1 MKSSSHLP
9 TSNQRRRSHPL
20 VVAAV
25 LMACSALPAHAT
37 PEKAAKFYED
47 ALQKY
52 EKGDVAGAII
62 QLKNTLTED
71 KKMLAAQLLLGKVL
85 LANGELKGAEA
96 AFEEALNQGVSRSE
110 VAVPMGQLYLQLGE
124 PKKLLD
130 TINTTGLPPSVQAE
144 VLTLRGSAYV
154 MSASPAQAAKAF
166 ADARALDPKSPA
178 PLVAEAPMLLRM
190 GERDKAKALVLKA
203 TEVAPDNAGA
213 WFAQGTILQGLGDSK
228 GALAAQEKALAL
240 NPKHVD
246 ARVSRATLLLM
257 LNREKDAEQ
266 ELATLKGWGVVEPRA
281 SYLRGM
287 LAAKH
292 GDAAASSAA
301 YREAAGLIDSIS
313 PGALAGN
320 EPMLMAGALSH
331 RALGNVSKSREY
343 LETLVARNGRH
354 FTAQGMLAAIYVD
367 TKDFGRALP
376 LLEGLQRVSP
386 DDPHTLFLLGTVQMA
401 RKRYALAS
409 ELFEKA
415 AARSGSVDAIR
426 ELGFSQLGQGQDKTG
441 IANIEKAFASNN
453 SDARAGVQLAMIY
466 MKQNQPAKALQTV
479 DVMLKRDP
487 GNLALLNFQGN
498 IKGRAGDKRG
508 AREAFQ
514 QVLAKDPNFRAAGVN
529 LSWLDME
536 EKRFDDA
543 RARLGQML
551 KTNKDDPD
559 VLFQM
564 GVLELRAD
572 RPDEALRHWLRAD
585 EVQRT
590 NPTPGLSVIDL
601 YARQQQ
607 NDKALA
613 AAKLL
618 SSKYQ
623 DNLIVQLALA
633 RAYTSVGEFPAARQ
647 ALQEATRMAEF
658 DASRQV
664 LIGRMQL
671 EARNPDGAAYNVQ
684 KALQSQADDLGAL
697 ALQVEVESSRG
708 DMPKAEAAMKVLT
721 AKHPGSVPALVLAA
735 NYAMAKGQ
743 YATAVTN
750 YQAVMDREPTT
761 GVAILSARAQLAAGD
776 NAKAVSGLTGWMAKH
791 PSDRVALKAL
801 AEVQF
806 AAGQQDAAKKT
817 YTQLLASEPN
827 DAATLSAYA
836 VLLQRL
842 GDASA
847 VGTAEKAVKLAPG
860 AAQYVDT
867 LGWILVQRG
876 DTENGIR
883 YLRDARLRS
892 PGSVET
898 RYHLAFALAKAGR
911 KPEAKTE
918 LASALSA
925 NPKMSG
931 NPDVK
936 RLMTDLGL

>member
-1 MKSSSHLP
+1 MRSSPKPLKSNEWPNRKL
-9 TSNQRRRSHPL
+9 L
-20 VVAAV
+20 MAAV
-25 LMACSALPAHAT
+25 LIACSAMPAHAT
-37 PEKAAKFYED
+37 PEKASKFYED

-52 EKGDVAGAII
+52 EKGDVPGAII
-62 QLKNTLTED
+62 QLKNTLVED
-71 KKMLAAQLLLGKVL
+71 KNMLAAQLLLGKVL
-85 LANGELKGAEA
+85 LMNGELKGAEA
-96 AFEEALNQGVSRSE
+96 AFEEALNQGVSRTE
-110 VAVPMGQLYLQLGE
+110 VAVPMGQLYLKLGE

-130 TINTTGLPPSVQAE
+130 TINITGLPPPMQAE

-154 MSASPAQAAKAF
+154 MSANPAQATKAF

-178 PLVAEAPMLLRM
+178 PLVAEAPMLLRQ
-190 GERDKAKALVLKA
+190 GDRDKARALVMKA
-203 TEVAPDNAGA
+203 TELAPDNAGA
-213 WFAQGTILQGLGDSK
+213 WFAQGTILQGLGDPK
-228 GALAAQEKALAL
+228 GALAAHEKALAL

-246 ARVSRATLLLM
+246 ARVSRATLLIIT
-257 LNREKDAEQ
+257 NREKEAEQ
-266 ELATLKGWGVVEPRA
+266 ELAALKGWGVVEPRA

-301 YREAAGLIDSIS
+301 YREAAGLIDSVS

-320 EPMLMAGALSH
+320 EPLLMAGALSH
-331 RALGNVSKSREY
+331 RALGNVSKAREY

-354 FTAQGMLAAIYVD
+354 FAAQGMLAAIYVD
-367 TKDFGRALP
+367 TKDYGRALP

-386 DDPHTLFLLGTVQMA
+386 DDAHTLFLLGTVQMA

-415 AARSGSVDAIR
+415 AARSGSVDALR
-426 ELGFSQLGQGQDKTG
+426 ELGFSQLGQGQDKSG

-453 SDARAGVQLAMIY
+453 SDSRAGVQLAMIY
-466 MKQNQPAKALQTV
+466 MKQGQPAKALQMV

-487 GNLALLNFQGN
+487 GNLALINFQGN

-514 QVLAKDPNFRAAGVN
+514 QVLTKDPTFRAAGVN

-543 RARLGQML
+543 RARLSQML
-551 KTNKDDPD
+551 KSNKDDAD
-559 VLFQM
+559 VLFQL

-572 RPDEALRHWLRAD
+572 RPDEALRNWQRAD

-601 YARQQQ
+601 HARQQQ

-623 DNLIVQLALA
+623 DNLVVQLALA
-633 RAYTSVGEFPAARQ
+633 RAYTATGEFPAARQ

-684 KALQSQADDLGAL
+684 KALQSQADDMGAL
-697 ALQVEVESSRG
+697 ALQVEVESARG
-708 DMPKAEAAMKVLT
+708 DMAKAEAAMKVLT
-721 AKHPGSVPALVLAA
+721 TKYPGSVPAQVMAA
-735 NYAMAKGQ
+735 NYAMSKGQ
-743 YATAVTN
+743 FASAVTN
-750 YQAVMDREPTT
+750 YQAVMDREPST
-761 GVAILSARAQLAAGD
+761 GVAILMARAQVAAGD
-776 NAKAVSGLTGWMAKH
+776 STKAAAGLSGWMVKH
-791 PSDRVALKAL
+791 PADRVALKAL

-817 YTQLLASEPN
+817 YTQLLATEPN

-836 VLLQRL
+836 QLLQRL

-847 VGTAEKAVKLAPG
+847 VAMAEKAVKLSPG

-876 DTENGIR
+876 ELDNGIR
-883 YLRDARLRS
+883 HLRDARLRS
-892 PGSVET
+892 PGSLET

-911 KPEAKTE
+911 KSEAKTE
-918 LASALSA
+918 LASALGA
-925 NPKMSG
+925 NAKMAG
-931 NPDVK
+931 DPDVK
-936 RLMTDLGL
+936 RLMTELGL